1 MEEACI
7 GISLRK
13 VLPIDLEGYTIPPLL
28 LTTPCLYLVGR
39 YRGILSDNST
49 HAVSSLVLCLCTL
62 GAFVLPY
69 VHSDD
74 VGTIILYRSPSIS
87 I

>member
-13 VLPIDLEGYTIPPLL
+13 VLSIDLEGYTIPPLL
-28 LTTPCLYLVGR
+28 LTTPCLYLVGG
-39 YRGILSDNST
+39 YRGVLGYDPT
-49 HAVSSLVLCLCTL
+49 HTVGSLILCLCTL

-74 VGTIILYRSPSIS
+74 VGTIISD
-87 I
+87 